1 MPSDFPFLFFLSVAF
16 SSTLLVA
23 GVHYY
28 LRTRQEALRWR
39 IEELQEQ
46 SGSSGA
52 VPSLRGDIWDS
63 LLRSTYGTVFGKD
76 WFRQKELE
84 LMRAGFR
91 GPGVVKV
98 YGIISLVFTAVM
110 IVAAFFGLQDQ
121 DLSIR
126 ALGLAGALVLGYFVP
141 DQVLVSLRKR
151 HRLNLMAALPDTTDM
166 LSIVLGAGLSL
177 DQAIARVGEEIR
189 FVYPELA
196 DEFYWMTLEVQ
207 AGQERAVA
215 FQHMAQRTGLMDI
228 RSLASMIVQAER
240 FGTSLSQAL
249 RIYADSLRTKRRLE
263 IEATINKAAV
273 KMVFPIV
280 LFVLPALFVVILAP
294 GIISTLRDLQLLR

>member
-1 MPSDFPFLFFLSVAF
+1 MPSDFPFLFFLSVAL

-91 GPGVVKV
+91 GPRVVKV
-98 YGIISLVFTAVM
+98 YGIISLVFTAVL
-110 IVAAFFGLQDQ
+110 IFSAFFWLPNQ

-126 ALGLAGALVLGYFVP
+126 AFGFASGPGLGYF
-141 DQVLVSLRKR
+141 
-151 HRLNLMAALPDTTDM
+151 
-166 LSIVLGAGLSL
+166 LSG
-177 DQAIARVGEEIR
+177 
-189 FVYPELA
+189 
-196 DEFYWMTLEVQ
+196 
-207 AGQERAVA
+207 
-215 FQHMAQRTGLMDI
+215 
-228 RSLASMIVQAER
+228 
-240 FGTSLSQAL
+240 
-249 RIYADSLRTKRRLE
+249 
-263 IEATINKAAV
+263 
-273 KMVFPIV
+273 PI
-280 LFVLPALFVVILAP
+280 FVLL
-294 GIISTLRDLQLLR
+294 

>member
-1 MPSDFPFLFFLSVAF
+1 MPSDFPFLFFLSVAL

-91 GPGVVKV
+91 GPRVVKV
-98 YGIISLVFTAVM
+98 YGVISLVFTAVM
-110 IVAAFFGLQDQ
+110 IVAAFFGGHHQ
-121 DLSIR
+121 
-126 ALGLAGALVLGYFVP
+126 A
-141 DQVLVSLRKR
+141 
-151 HRLNLMAALPDTTDM
+151 
-166 LSIVLGAGLSL
+166 LSL
-177 DQAIARVGEEIR
+177 LAFGFAVGPWR
-189 FVYPELA
+189 GV
-196 DEFYWMTLEVQ
+196 
-207 AGQERAVA
+207 
-215 FQHMAQRTGLMDI
+215 
-228 RSLASMIVQAER
+228 
-240 FGTSLSQAL
+240 FG
-249 RIYADSLRTKRRLE
+249 
-263 IEATINKAAV
+263 
-273 KMVFPIV
+273 P
-280 LFVLPALFVVILAP
+280 
-294 GIISTLRDLQLLR
+294 

>member
-1 MPSDFPFLFFLSVAF
+1 MPSDFPFQFFLSVAL

-39 IEELQEQ
+39 IEELQEE

-91 GPGVVKV
+91 GPRVVKV

-110 IVAAFFGLQDQ
+110 IVAAFFWLQDQ

-126 ALGLAGALVLGYFVP
+126 ALGLAGAPVLGYFVP
-141 DQVLVSLRKR
+141 DQVLVLLRER
-151 HRLNLMAALPDTTDM
+151 HRFKLLAGLAATYAIPEHLF
-166 LSIVLGAGLSL
+166 GAG
-177 DQAIARVGEEIR
+177 G
-189 FVYPELA
+189 
-196 DEFYWMTLEVQ
+196 
-207 AGQERAVA
+207 
-215 FQHMAQRTGLMDI
+215 
-228 RSLASMIVQAER
+228 
-240 FGTSLSQAL
+240 
-249 RIYADSLRTKRRLE
+249 
-263 IEATINKAAV
+263 
-273 KMVFPIV
+273 
-280 LFVLPALFVVILAP
+280 
-294 GIISTLRDLQLLR
+294 

>member
-1 MPSDFPFLFFLSVAF
+1 MPSDFPFLFFLSVAL

-28 LRTRQEALRWR
+28 LRTRQDALRWR

-46 SGSSGA
+46 SGSGGA

-91 GPGVVKV
+91 GPRVVKV

-151 HRLNLMAALPDTTDM
+151 HRLNLMAARPDTTDM
-166 LSIVLGAGLSL
+166 LGSGLGPGLSWA
-177 DQAIARVGEEIR
+177 QPMAGGGQEIR
-189 FVYPELA
+189 LVYPDLPDGSTGIA
-196 DEFYWMTLEVQ
+196 LD
-207 AGQERAVA
+207 
-215 FQHMAQRTGLMDI
+215 AQ
-228 RSLASMIVQAER
+228 
-240 FGTSLSQAL
+240 
-249 RIYADSLRTKRRLE
+249 
-263 IEATINKAAV
+263 
-273 KMVFPIV
+273 
-280 LFVLPALFVVILAP
+280 
-294 GIISTLRDLQLLR
+294 

>member
-1 MPSDFPFLFFLSVAF
+1 
-16 SSTLLVA
+16 
-23 GVHYY
+23 
-28 LRTRQEALRWR
+28 
-39 IEELQEQ
+39 
-46 SGSSGA
+46 
-52 VPSLRGDIWDS
+52 
-63 LLRSTYGTVFGKD
+63 
-76 WFRQKELE
+76 
-84 LMRAGFR
+84 MRAGFR
-91 GPGVVKV
+91 GPRVVKI
-98 YGIISLVFTAVM
+98 YGIASLAFTAVL
-110 IVAAFFGLQDQ
+110 IVGAFFGFQDQ
-121 DLSIR
+121 DVPMR
-126 ALGLAGALVLGYFVP
+126 VLGLAGALILGYFVP

-177 DQAIARVGEEIR
+177 DQAIARVGDEIR

-228 RSLASMIVQAER
+228 RSLATMIVQAER
-240 FGTSLSQAL
+240 FGTGLSQAL
-249 RIYADSLRTKRRLE
+249 RIYADSLRSKRRLE

-294 GIISTLRDLQLLR
+294 GIISTLRDLQLLK

>member
-91 GPGVVKV
+91 GPRVVKV
-98 YGIISLVFTAVM
+98 YGIISLVFTAV
-110 IVAAFFGLQDQ
+110 VVFSAFFWVPNQ
-121 DLSIR
+121 DLLIR
-126 ALGLAGALVLGYFVP
+126 AFGFAGAPGGGFIVP
-141 DQVLVSLRKR
+141 
-151 HRLNLMAALPDTTDM
+151 
-166 LSIVLGAGLSL
+166 GLSFGFL
-177 DQAIARVGEEIR
+177 
-189 FVYPELA
+189 
-196 DEFYWMTLEVQ
+196 W
-207 AGQERAVA
+207 ERAPVEL
-215 FQHMAQRTGLMDI
+215 TG
-228 RSLASMIVQAER
+228 
-240 FGTSLSQAL
+240 
-249 RIYADSLRTKRRLE
+249 
-263 IEATINKAAV
+263 
-273 KMVFPIV
+273 
-280 LFVLPALFVVILAP
+280 
-294 GIISTLRDLQLLR
+294 

>member
-28 LRTRQEALRWR
+28 LRTRQDALRWR

-91 GPGVVKV
+91 GPRVVKV
-98 YGIISLVFTAVM
+98 YGVISLVFTAVM
-110 IVAAFFGLQDQ
+110 IVFAFFWVPNQGPLIHAFGL
-121 DLSIR
+121 
-126 ALGLAGALVLGYFVP
+126 GG
-141 DQVLVSLRKR
+141 
-151 HRLNLMAALPDTTDM
+151 
-166 LSIVLGAGLSL
+166 
-177 DQAIARVGEEIR
+177 
-189 FVYPELA
+189 
-196 DEFYWMTLEVQ
+196 
-207 AGQERAVA
+207 
-215 FQHMAQRTGLMDI
+215 
-228 RSLASMIVQAER
+228 
-240 FGTSLSQAL
+240 
-249 RIYADSLRTKRRLE
+249 
-263 IEATINKAAV
+263 
-273 KMVFPIV
+273 
-280 LFVLPALFVVILAP
+280 AP
-294 GIISTLRDLQLLR
+294 GVGAFFSGQSFFFLVGAAPV

>member
-1 MPSDFPFLFFLSVAF
+1 MPSDFPFQFFLSVAL

-91 GPGVVKV
+91 GPRVVKV
-98 YGIISLVFTAVM
+98 YGVISLVFTAVM
-110 IVAAFFGLQDQ
+110 IVSAFFWLQDQ

-126 ALGLAGALVLGYFVP
+126 ALGLAGAPVRGYLVP
-141 DQVLVSLRKR
+141 DQVFGLLRKR
-151 HRLNLMAALPDTTDM
+151 HRLKLLAGPPHTT
-166 LSIVLGAGLSL
+166 G
-177 DQAIARVGEEIR
+177 
-189 FVYPELA
+189 
-196 DEFYWMTLEVQ
+196 
-207 AGQERAVA
+207 
-215 FQHMAQRTGLMDI
+215 I
-228 RSLASMIVQAER
+228 RSIGLAA
-240 FGTSLSQAL
+240 GG
-249 RIYADSLRTKRRLE
+249 
-263 IEATINKAAV
+263 
-273 KMVFPIV
+273 V
-280 LFVLPALFVVILAP
+280 LA
-294 GIISTLRDLQLLR
+294 

>member
-91 GPGVVKV
+91 GPRVVKV
-98 YGIISLVFTAVM
+98 YGVISLVFTAVM
-110 IVAAFFGLQDQ
+110 SVVAFFVLPDHGPSLC
-121 DLSIR
+121 
-126 ALGLAGALVLGYFVP
+126 ALRVASGPGLGYF
-141 DQVLVSLRKR
+141 
-151 HRLNLMAALPDTTDM
+151 
-166 LSIVLGAGLSL
+166 LSG
-177 DQAIARVGEEIR
+177 
-189 FVYPELA
+189 
-196 DEFYWMTLEVQ
+196 
-207 AGQERAVA
+207 
-215 FQHMAQRTGLMDI
+215 
-228 RSLASMIVQAER
+228 
-240 FGTSLSQAL
+240 
-249 RIYADSLRTKRRLE
+249 
-263 IEATINKAAV
+263 
-273 KMVFPIV
+273 PI
-280 LFVLPALFVVILAP
+280 FVLL
-294 GIISTLRDLQLLR
+294 

>member
-91 GPGVVKV
+91 GPRVVKV
-98 YGIISLVFTAVM
+98 YGVISLVFTAVM
-110 IVAAFFGLQDQ
+110 VVCAFFALQNQ
-121 DLSIR
+121 DVLMR
-126 ALGLAGALVLGYFVP
+126 LLGLAGAVGFGYFVP
-141 DQVLVSLRKR
+141 GQVFVFFWKR
-151 HRLNLMAALPDTTDM
+151 HPFNFLAALPHT
-166 LSIVLGAGLSL
+166 
-177 DQAIARVGEEIR
+177 
-189 FVYPELA
+189 
-196 DEFYWMTLEVQ
+196 
-207 AGQERAVA
+207 
-215 FQHMAQRTGLMDI
+215 
-228 RSLASMIVQAER
+228 
-240 FGTSLSQAL
+240 
-249 RIYADSLRTKRRLE
+249 
-263 IEATINKAAV
+263 
-273 KMVFPIV
+273 
-280 LFVLPALFVVILAP
+280 
-294 GIISTLRDLQLLR
+294 